1 MSLPVFY
8 KVRSLAGRKGF
19 AKKQIKNK
27 QYEVINTCNKV
38 RSKY

>member
-1 MSLPVFY
+1 MSLPDSY

-27 QYEVINTCNKV
+27 QYEAVNTCNKV
-38 RSKY
+38 QFKY